1 MPELPDV
8 EIFRKEADKALHAKI
23 TQIDILDSHFVGITK
38 HTFNKDI
45 VGKKIQSTLCRGKYL
60 FLYTENKTLVVL
72 HFGMTGYLKYLPA
85 RPGEYHCFSAHR
97 LPYRLSRRLFG
108 QLPDQKR
115 KE

>member
-45 VGKKIQSTLCRGKYL
+45 VGKKIQSTLRRGKYL

-85 RPGEYHCFSAHR
+85 DTEPPKYVKFIFE
-97 LPYRLSRRLFG
+97 LSNKHNLHYT
-108 QLPDQKR
+108 
-115 KE
+115 